1 MAGNNLQLTFA
12 VARCDECKAENKL
25 YEILRILQWR
35 CADNMVSALA
45 YDKETEQILVDKDAL
60 MRAIQYANPG
70 QAYRDIRLV
79 THEEYRAR
87 RDNWKSDCTCDSEK
101 IRHNGKT
108 IYIDKPFLY

>member
-1 MAGNNLQLTFA
+1 MAGNNLQLIFA

-35 CADNMVSALA
+35 CADNIASALA

-79 THEEYRAR
+79 THEEYRVR
-87 RDNWKSDCTCDSEK
+87 RDNWKSDCTCDDEK
-101 IRHNGKT
+101 IRHEREA
-108 IYIDKPFLY
+108 DLLQ